1 MAFRFRKKIRIAPGI
16 SLNISKK
23 GISSMTIG
31 KPGASLNIGGKNPR
45 ATIGIPG
52 SGMSWATSLASAKK
66 NGSADIDNN
75 QFSGLVIHSVEYMKA
90 PYKVRRGWSK
100 GGGKVHYGWK
110 YKFSFLLLW
119 FIAAFLFAKSLP
131 GLSLILIVIGVI
143 RFLWK
148 QPKVNFSIQD
158 YLDSICRT

>member
-31 KPGASLNIGGKNPR
+31 KPGASLNIGGKNPK

-52 SGMSWATSLASAKK
+52 SGMSWTTSLASAKQD
-66 NGSADIDNN
+66 NSAAVGKN
-75 QFSGLVIHSVEYMKA
+75 QFSGLVIHSGEYMKA
-90 PYKVRRGWSK
+90 PYKFRRGWSK

-110 YKFSFLLLW
+110 YKFTFLLFW
-119 FIAAFLFAKSLP
+119 FIAAFLFEKSLP
-131 GLSLILIVIGVI
+131 GLSLLLLVIGVI
-143 RFLWK
+143 RFIWK
-148 QPKVNFSIQD
+148 QPAVNFSIKE
-158 YLDSICRT
+158 YLDVYC